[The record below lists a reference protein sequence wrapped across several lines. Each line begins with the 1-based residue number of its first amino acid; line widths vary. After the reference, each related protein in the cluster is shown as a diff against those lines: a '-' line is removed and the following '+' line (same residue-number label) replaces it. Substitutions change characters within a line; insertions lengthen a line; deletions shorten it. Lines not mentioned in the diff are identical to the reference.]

1 MGSTWLEPT
10 TGLLSLPL
18 HASAASGLGLA
29 LLLALL
35 DARLSEPGGKEMLP
49 TPLPGPKQG
58 ETPASFPSR
67 RIQEAR
73 LHGNPFAMVIPFY
86 S

>member
-10 TGLLSLPL
+10 TRLLSLPL

-29 LLLALL
+29 LLAFL
-35 DARLSEPGGKEMLP
+35 DARLSEPGDKEVLP

-67 RIQEAR
+67 RMQEAR
-73 LHGNPFAMVIPFY
+73 LHGNPFARVIPFY

>member
-29 LLLALL
+29 LLALL
-35 DARLSEPGGKEMLP
+35 DARLSEQETRRCYPLP
-49 TPLPGPKQG
+49 SQGPSRVRLQLPFHPAECKRQDCTAIPLPG
-58 ETPASFPSR
+58 
-67 RIQEAR
+67 
-73 LHGNPFAMVIPFY
+73 
-86 S
+86 

>member
-35 DARLSEPGGKEMLP
+35 DARLSEPGGKEVLP

-67 RIQEAR
+67 RKQEAR

>member
-10 TGLLSLPL
+10 TRLLSLPL

-29 LLLALL
+29 LLALL
-35 DARLSEPGGKEMLP
+35 DARLSEPGDKEVLP

-67 RIQEAR
+67 RMQEAR
-73 LHGNPFAMVIPFY
+73 LHGNPFATVIPFY

>member
-1 MGSTWLEPT
+1 MGSTWPEAT

-35 DARLSEPGGKEMLP
+35 DARLSEPGDKEVLP

-58 ETPASFPSR
+58 ETPASFSSCR
-67 RIQEAR
+67 TQEAR
-73 LHGNPFAMVIPFY
+73 LHGNPFAMVILFY